1 MANEVELALL
11 LKALNPV
18 CSKLPDGWAKLEAFL
33 KSGADLTSI
42 RAMLAA
48 LDLVKVGDDGIAVA
62 LTADEASA
70 AAAAADPRSSTPL
83 VAVPIKTTKS
93 LAAAIEKM
101 EAAYLANL
109 AAAGGPPAVGTE
121 CKRKACKNCYQGE
134 QSNETECKH
143 HPGKPVFHDCEKY
156 WTCCADRKRV
166 LDFNDFLNIPGCTVA
181 PQCLWYE
188 EVSEDVVEKQVR
200 MDHFETPKDFV
211 VSFFTKCADP
221 EKTEITVNEDT
232 LSITTAYEHRFTF
245 TKTFHLKGTV
255 VPGKCKATI
264 SPAKIDVTLSKTYA
278 ERWDA
283 IEGSEAAA
291 AGAATGDTSAD
302 ATGDLD

>member
-232 LSITTAYEHRFTF
+232 VRLVAAVDC
-245 TKTFHLKGTV
+245 TV
-255 VPGKCKATI
+255 SDGQRRMHPVPHSCT
-264 SPAKIDVTLSKTYA
+264 P
-278 ERWDA
+278 R
-283 IEGSEAAA
+283 
-291 AGAATGDTSAD
+291 
-302 ATGDLD
+302 